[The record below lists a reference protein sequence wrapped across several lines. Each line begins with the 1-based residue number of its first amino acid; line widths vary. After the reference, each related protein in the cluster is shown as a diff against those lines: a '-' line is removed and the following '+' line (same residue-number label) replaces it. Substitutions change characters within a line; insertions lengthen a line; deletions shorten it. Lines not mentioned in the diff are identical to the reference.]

1 MILNKIKLRIEYC
14 GNESSD
20 IMSSLT
26 ETRFSRPLPVA
37 PLDITEKIKINY
49 YKIDIIKILLRTDQ
63 RYFKDLL

>member
-26 ETRFSRPLPVA
+26 ETRFSRSLPVA
-37 PLDITEKIKINY
+37 PLDTTEKIKNKY
-49 YKIDIIKILLRTDQ
+49 Y
-63 RYFKDLL
+63 